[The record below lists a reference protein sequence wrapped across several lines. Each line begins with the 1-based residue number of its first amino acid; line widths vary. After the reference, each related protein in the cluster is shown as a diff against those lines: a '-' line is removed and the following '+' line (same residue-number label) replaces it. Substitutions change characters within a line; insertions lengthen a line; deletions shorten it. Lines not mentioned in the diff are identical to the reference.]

1 MISKIQLLFFNKL
14 HPPDIVVMVICVGL
28 DDVGSPVSSLK
39 KNDPILYNDSVTMR
53 KGNGSLPQI

>member
-1 MISKIQLLFFNKL
+1 
-14 HPPDIVVMVICVGL
+14 MVICVGL

-53 KGNGSLPQI
+53 KGNGSLPQINNSFIVTG